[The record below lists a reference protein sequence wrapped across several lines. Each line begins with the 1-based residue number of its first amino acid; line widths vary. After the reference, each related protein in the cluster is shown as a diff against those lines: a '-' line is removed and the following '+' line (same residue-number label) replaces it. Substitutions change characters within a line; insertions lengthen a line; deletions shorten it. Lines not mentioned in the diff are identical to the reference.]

1 MDIEDKDIELK
12 SEEIQEILS
21 RPASCTDT
29 MGNYCILYGHFF
41 SVYRRM
47 FLFVS

>member
-1 MDIEDKDIELK
+1 MDIEDKELK

-21 RPASCTDT
+21 RPPHALIRWGITVFF
-29 MGNYCILYGHFF
+29 MVIFF